1 MDGMD
6 VVGDPPPAVC
16 ATEEDPLPGA
26 AAADGI
32 VLDIGNLTAFS
43 PPATTPLSTEDEM
56 AAAAA
61 AGIAPLVTALFAL
74 PVVPST
80 TGGRVVALPPP
91 STVLPR
97 ALPPRT
103 AAPLTKWEAFAK
115 AKGIT
120 KKKRERVVWDETSR
134 SFKVRHGYKRVE
146 KDPQNWLVPHK
157 EGMGHADAGGVEP
170 FAPRKAAAR
179 AAVEKNAK
187 AAAANERRAGRAVA
201 AVAARGGGGAKSKK
215 GKGVGK
221 ARRGAAA
228 PDALTALDV
237 GITAKPS
244 VGKRGAS
251 AKGGRYVDKAKLAA
265 TVAVSQRAT
274 ASAGRFDKRVEG
286 EKVAPVRG
294 RKRKFEPA
302 VGGKAALQGE
312 RSRALGLADKV
323 LAGY

>member
-1 MDGMD
+1 MDSMD
-6 VVGDPPPAVC
+6 VVGDPPPPVC
-16 ATEEDPLPGA
+16 ATEEDPPPGSA
-26 AAADGI
+26 DADG
-32 VLDIGNLTAFS
+32 VTLDVGNLAAFS
-43 PPATTPLSTEDEM
+43 PPATVPLSTEEDM
-56 AAAAA
+56 ATAAA

-80 TGGRVVALPPP
+80 TGGRVVALPPA

-115 AKGIT
+115 SKGIT
-120 KKKRERVVWDETSR
+120 KKKRERVVWDEATT
-134 SFKVRHGYKRVE
+134 SFKVRHGYKRVD

-157 EGMGHADAGGVEP
+157 EGMGHADKGGVEP

-179 AAVEKNAK
+179 AAAEKNAQ
-187 AAAANERRAGRAVA
+187 AAAANERRAGRSVTA
-201 AVAARGGGGAKSKK
+201 AASGGKAKK
-215 GKGVGK
+215 GKAGT

-228 PDALTALDV
+228 PEALTALDV
-237 GITAKPS
+237 GTTVKPS
-244 VGKRGAS
+244 AGKRGS
-251 AKGGRYVDKAKLAA
+251 SSKGGRYVDKAKLAA

-302 VGGKAALQGE
+302 VGGTAALQGE

>member
-1 MDGMD
+1 MDGMEL
-6 VVGDPPPAVC
+6 VVEDPPPPVC
-16 ATEEDPLPGA
+16 ATEEDPSPTD
-26 AAADGI
+26 ADGDA
-32 VLDIGNLTAFS
+32 VTLDVGNLTAFA
-43 PPATTPLSTEDEM
+43 PPASTPLSTEDAM

-61 AGIAPLVTALFAL
+61 AGVAPLVTALFAL

-97 ALPPRT
+97 ALPART

-115 AKGIT
+115 SKGIT
-120 KKKRERVVWDETSR
+120 KKKRDRMVWDEETT
-134 SFKVRHGYKRVE
+134 SFKVRYGYKRAVA
-146 KDPQNWLVPHK
+146 DPQNWLIPHK
-157 EGMGHADAGGVEP
+157 VGMGHADTGAEEP
-170 FAPRKAAAR
+170 FAPRKAASR
-179 AAVEKNAK
+179 AKVEKNAA

-201 AVAARGGGGAKSKK
+201 AAVAARPAGARKGKK
-215 GKGVGK
+215 GSK
-221 ARRGAAA
+221 ARRAAVV
-228 PDALTALDV
+228 PEALTALDV
-237 GITAKPS
+237 GTTVKPS
-244 VGKRGAS
+244 MGRRGS
-251 AKGGRYVDKAKLAA
+251 SKGGRYVDKAKLAA

-302 VGGKAALQGE
+302 VGGAAALQGE

>member
-1 MDGMD
+1 MD
-6 VVGDPPPAVC
+6 VVGDPPPPVC
-16 ATEEDPLPGA
+16 ATEEDPPPGG
-26 AAADGI
+26 ADSDG
-32 VLDIGNLTAFS
+32 VTLDVGNLTSFS
-43 PPATTPLSTEDEM
+43 PPATIPLSTEEDM

-61 AGIAPLVTALFAL
+61 TGIAPLVTALFTL

-103 AAPLTKWEAFAK
+103 SAPLTKWEAFAK
-115 AKGIT
+115 SKGIT
-120 KKKRERVVWDETSR
+120 KKKRERVVWDEATT
-134 SFKVRHGYKRVE
+134 SFKVRHGYKRVD

-157 EGMGHADAGGVEP
+157 EGMGHADQGGVEP

-179 AAVEKNAK
+179 AAVEKNAR
-187 AAAANERRAGRAVA
+187 AAAANERRAGRAVTA
-201 AVAARGGGGAKSKK
+201 SALGGKAKK
-215 GKGVGK
+215 GKAGK

-228 PDALTALDV
+228 TEALTALDV
-237 GITAKPS
+237 GTTFKPS
-244 VGKRGAS
+244 DGKRGLS
-251 AKGGRYVDKAKLAA
+251 SKVGRYVDKAKLAA

-302 VGGKAALQGE
+302 IGGKAALQGE

>member
-1 MDGMD
+1 MD
-6 VVGDPPPAVC
+6 VVGDPPPPMS
-16 ATEEDPLPGA
+16 TTEDPPPFGA
-26 AAADGI
+26 HVDG
-32 VLDIGNLTAFS
+32 VTLDVGNLTAFS
-43 PPATTPLSTEDEM
+43 SPATIPLSTEEDM
-56 AAAAA
+56 ATAAAS
-61 AGIAPLVTALFAL
+61 GIAPLVTALFAL

-80 TGGRVVALPPP
+80 TGGRVVALPAP

-97 ALPPRT
+97 TLPPPSP
-103 AAPLTKWEAFAK
+103 APLTKWEVFAR

-120 KKKRERVVWDETSR
+120 KKKRERVVWDEATS

-146 KDPQNWLVPHK
+146 KNPQSWIVPHK
-157 EGMGHADAGGVEP
+157 EGMGHADEGKEEP
-170 FAPRKAAAR
+170 FAPRKAARR
-179 AAVEKNAK
+179 AAVEKNAR

-201 AVAARGGGGAKSKK
+201 VAAPRGKAKK
-215 GKGVGK
+215 GKGGK
-221 ARRGAAA
+221 ARRGVAA
-228 PDALTALDV
+228 PEALTALDV
-237 GITAKPS
+237 GTTIKPS
-244 VGKRGAS
+244 ATKRGSS
-251 AKGGRYVDKAKLAA
+251 AKGGRYVDKTKLAA

-302 VGGKAALQGE
+302 IGGKAALQGE